1 MMVKIDPI
9 ITTLQYLQNYLSLLT
24 PNENKEMSLFTHTK
38 WNICVFR
45 ENYNVLPHGL
55 LEDAVAILEMQS

>member
-45 ENYNVLPHGL
+45 KNYNVLPHGL
-55 LEDAVAILEMQS
+55 LEDAVAIPEMQS